1 MVLTPGSVRHNDMS
15 KNLGTDF
22 IAVDDHGNILGR
34 ANTHAAAH
42 RAVPDAAAFF
52 TGADF
57 KGVSAD
63 QIASQA
69 AQPNDALA
77 AVVAQVDPGL
87 MEDYAPKTEPEITE
101 TKPKASRRRKPA

>member
-1 MVLTPGSVRHNDMS
+1 MVLTPGKVRHNDMS

-34 ANTHAAAH
+34 ANTYAAAH
-42 RAVPDAAAFF
+42 QAVPDAAAFF

-57 KGVSAD
+57 EGVSSD
-63 QIASQA
+63 QIAAQA
-69 AQPNDALA
+69 VQPNDALA